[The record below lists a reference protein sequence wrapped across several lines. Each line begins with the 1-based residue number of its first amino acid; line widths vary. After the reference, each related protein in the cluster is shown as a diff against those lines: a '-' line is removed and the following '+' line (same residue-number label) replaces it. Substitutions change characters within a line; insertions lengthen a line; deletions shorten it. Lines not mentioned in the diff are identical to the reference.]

1 MKILN
6 SVYPLTQLINGKTQK
21 TAPGSMKG
29 VSADTADAGAISA
42 ITGKAV
48 IRCLNTIEAIASEI
62 TNIVDR
68 YGAPGGKA
76 VTGNEGAISAQ
87 TLQFRPVV
95 PGDVLIV
102 VPDRGSS
109 GVDTGTG
116 RGSLLIVKNLSP
128 EGAAGVAEMLEEAEI
143 GSLSKGI
150 ADWLSRSGTGIR
162 RAPRMDP
169 MDRAVG
175 FVVSVE
181 DGPGPFPVVLVRHRA
196 MSGKTGTLEEGTFW
210 GRATLAQVI
219 RALVRGP
226 GEAGPVIPSD
236 LSSHRVPRIPG
247 PTGGSQPIVQE
258 IFSVDRPDSSLPS
271 LPDFGP
277 FGKVKEMLSR
287 VAPGTSRTPVAGQ
300 PDEEETPDLLPA
312 RAAEDPASL
321 AADLPGLVVTVL
333 DAQTGDIVSLDAKN
347 RIEAVAANMVRLS
360 GVIDDLVS
368 LQGSEPETGS
378 DEVSQTFFKEA
389 VKVMV
394 KDSFLGA
401 MARLNDGALESNAG
415 AFGVTLDETGGLKI
429 DGVTLKD
436 ALGAGRDEAARF
448 IRGFTGS
455 LHDRI
460 AYDFN
465 PLAGV
470 SGGVHDDI
478 SLRGLKND
486 ENVAGEERN
495 AKADFE
501 KRLNEL
507 QMLLKNSHELKDS
520 FMRRRAAGQEWLK

>member
-1 MKILN
+1 MKILGG
-6 SVYPLTQLINGKTQK
+6 VYPLTQLINGKTQK

-42 ITGKAV
+42 ITGKAL
-48 IRCLNTIEAIASEI
+48 IRSLNTIEAIASEI
-62 TNIVDR
+62 TDIVDR
-68 YGAPGGKA
+68 YAALGGRA
-76 VTGNEGAISAQ
+76 VTGDEGAISAQ

-116 RGSLLIVKNLSP
+116 RGSLLMVRNLSS
-128 EGAAGVAEMLEEAEI
+128 EGAGGVAGMLEETEI
-143 GSLSKGI
+143 GNLSKDI
-150 ADWLSRSGTGIR
+150 VDWLGRLGTGIR
-162 RAPRMDP
+162 RAPGMGP
-169 MDRAVG
+169 MEPAVR

-181 DGPGPFPVVLVRHRA
+181 DGPGPFPVVLIRHRD
-196 MSGKTGTLEEGTFW
+196 MSGKAGTLEEGVFA
-210 GRATLAQVI
+210 GRATLAHVI

-247 PTGGSQPIVQE
+247 PAGGSQPIVQE
-258 IFSVDRPDSSLPS
+258 AVPVDRPDSSLPS
-271 LPDFGP
+271 LSDFDLL
-277 FGKVKEMLSR
+277 GKAKEMFSR
-287 VAPGTSRTPVAGQ
+287 LAPEMSHTAVAGR
-300 PDEEETPDLLPA
+300 PDEEEAPDLPPA
-312 RAAEDPASL
+312 GAPENPASL
-321 AADLPGLVVTVL
+321 AANLPGLVVTVL
-333 DAQTGDIVSLDAKN
+333 DAQTGDIVSPDAKD
-347 RIEAVAANMVRLS
+347 RIQVVAEKMVRLS
-360 GVIDDLVS
+360 GAVEDLAN
-368 LQGSEPETGS
+368 LRGTERETGS
-378 DEVSQTFFKEA
+378 DEVSQSFFKEA
-389 VKVMV
+389 VKGMV

-401 MARLNDGALESNAG
+401 MARLNGGAIESNPG
-415 AFGVTLDETGGLKI
+415 AFGITLDETGGLKI
-429 DGVTLKD
+429 DSAILKD
-436 ALGAGRDEAARF
+436 ALGAGRDEAVRF
-448 IRGFTGS
+448 VRGFAGS

-470 SGGVHDDI
+470 SGGVHENT

-501 KRLNEL
+501 KKLNEL

-520 FMRRRAAGQEWLK
+520 FMRRRAAGQEWPK